1 MKIDNSKIALYKQ
14 ILSMNER
21 NHQYDKVDVRL
32 MIYEGL
38 ELRNPYCK
46 FYDIKTDKEAE
57 LKTNSNYL
65 VAGFN
70 IFTDKYEKDDLV
82 DIAKHITNELDKLLP
97 TEKLKVTEADIKFI
111 SDNGMYYLAE
121 LD

>member
-65 VAGFN
+65 AAGFN
-70 IFTDKYEKDDLV
+70 IFTDKYEKDNLV
-82 DIAKHITNELDKLLP
+82 DIAKHITDALDKLLP

-111 SDNGMYYLAE
+111 SGNRMYYLAE
-121 LD
+121 LG